1 MVLAIILSFLAAV
14 GISAGNVLIRVGMQ
28 RVSPPTAT
36 FFGVVAGAVV
46 ITVMALAFN
55 MDDVRSLQPS
65 NFIWFA
71 VLAALAYPIARVL
84 SNTAITW
91 VGASRAAPWSSLRP
105 LFALALG
112 IALLGERPNLL
123 VGLGTPMIVCGLIL
137 VVLAEGAAANPD
149 EERGTVRR
157 AGYLLA
163 IGATF
168 CFASR
173 DVISRHVVGN
183 IVDPLVTASMALLL
197 GCVMLFALT
206 APDVARNMR
215 RMPAKNVAF
224 CGLSGISQA
233 LGVVSLFQA
242 LSLAP
247 VTVVTPI
254 NAIGPLITLALV
266 QIFLQRV
273 EAITLRLVIGTVLS
287 VAGVVVVILGALAY

>member
-1 MVLAIILSFLAAV
+1 MVLAIILAFLAAV

-46 ITVMALAFN
+46 ITGMALAFN
-55 MDDVRSLQPS
+55 MDEVRSLRPT

-71 VLAALAYPIARVL
+71 VLAALAYPVARVL

-112 IALLGERPNLL
+112 IALLGERPNLP
-123 VGLGTPMIVCGLIL
+123 VALGTPMIVCGLIL
-137 VVLAEGAAANPD
+137 VVLAEGAGNRE

-173 DVISRHVVGN
+173 DVVSRHVVGN

-206 APDVARNMR
+206 APDIARNMR
-215 RMPAKNVAF
+215 RLPARNVVF

-233 LGVVSLFQA
+233 LGVASLFQA

-254 NAIGPLITLALV
+254 NAIGPLVTLALV
-266 QIFLQRV
+266 QVFLQRV
-273 EAITLRLVIGTVLS
+273 EAITLRLVLGTVLS
-287 VAGVVVVILGALAY
+287 VAGVIVVILGALAY

>member
-65 NFIWFA
+65 DFIWFA

-112 IALLGERPNLL
+112 IALLGERPNLP
-123 VGLGTPMIVCGLIL
+123 VALGTPMIVCGLML
-137 VVLAEGAAANPD
+137 VVLAEGAANSE

-206 APDVARNMR
+206 APDVVRNMR
-215 RMPAKNVAF
+215 RMPAKHVTI

-242 LSLAP
+242 LSIAP
-247 VTVVTPI
+247 VTVVAPI
-254 NAIGPLITLALV
+254 NAVGPLITLALV

-273 EAITLRLVIGTVLS
+273 EAITLRLVLGTVLS
-287 VAGVVVVILGALAY
+287 VAGVIVVILGALAY